1 MNDKTT
7 KKSTGKPATPSNR
20 PKKAAPATVPEA
32 SPNPLDMEGGRR
44 SDVDGKFE
52 ADHRPSR

>member
-1 MNDKTT
+1 MTHAHKPPAGSSADAPSKRKT
-7 KKSTGKPATPSNR
+7 SPA
-20 PKKAAPATVPEA
+20 AAPP
-32 SPNPLDMEGGRR
+32 PPPPPDPLEMEGGRR